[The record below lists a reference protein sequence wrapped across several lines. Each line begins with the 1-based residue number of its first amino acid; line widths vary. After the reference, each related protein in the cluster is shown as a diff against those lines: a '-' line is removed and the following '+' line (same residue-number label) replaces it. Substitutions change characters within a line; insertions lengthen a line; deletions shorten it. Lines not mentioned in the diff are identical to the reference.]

1 MTTKEEVNEV
11 IHNLGDIGVMDNHIL
26 VLVPVPSETTDSGI
40 IKGDIQLE
48 VEQSELEAFMT
59 VILTGGNVTNIQPH
73 DRVFT
78 QGQVVAFTENSNV
91 PELDIAPE
99 GYAIGLVATPYVK
112 MFIKG

>member
-1 MTTKEEVNEV
+1 MITKDELNEV
-11 IHNLGDIGVMDNHIL
+11 ISNLGDIGVMDNHIL

-40 IKGDIQLE
+40 IKGDTQLE
-48 VEQSELEAFMT
+48 SEQSELEAFMN
-59 VILTGGNVTNIQPH
+59 VILVGENVTAIHPH

>member
-1 MTTKEEVNEV
+1 MITKDELNEV
-11 IHNLGDIGVMDNHIL
+11 IHNLGDIGVMDNHVL

-40 IKGDIQLE
+40 IKGDTVLE
-48 VEQSELEAFMT
+48 SEQSELEAFMT
-59 VILTGGNVTNIQPH
+59 VILVGGNVDTIQPF

-99 GYAIGLVATPYVK
+99 GYAVGLVATPYIK

>member
-1 MTTKEEVNEV
+1 MITKAEVTEV
-11 IHNLGDIGVMDNHIL
+11 ISNLGDIGVTDNHLL
-26 VLVPVPSETTDSGI
+26 VLVPVPSDTTDSGI
-40 IKGDIQLE
+40 IKGDEALAE
-48 VEQSELEAFMT
+48 EQSELEAFMT
-59 VILTGGNVTNIQPH
+59 VVLVGANVEIVQAY

-112 MFIKG
+112 LFIRG